1 MIFFQKMKKCVIFI
15 EKTEKQNKSSKNK
28 LKIWEKFKKRPK
40 KNLTI
45 FRKEKNWVWNYWKV
59 TAHQSVWSRYLQ
71 FMPFRFRE
79 LCNTFNFVI
88 LGRIQ
93 FACCLRHTR
102 NWLDLLPPMEVPC
115 ICTPH
120 FTWQPVMATSKHDFY
135 SHHECYLQ
143 TRYWWKK
150 AKLIL
155 AFREKYFWVN
165 CIRCGPA
172 MMSQQEAPIIHYWT
186 SEQVWLEILIFWATL
201 LGSPAVTSLLVHT
214 LCN

>member
-1 MIFFQKMKKCVIFI
+1 MGITILNLQLGVNCILKVLLLNFCFCNQFSFLIHLFFTLVYLFFSAENLRPPSPLRCTNVNFLFI
-15 EKTEKQNKSSKNK
+15 
-28 LKIWEKFKKRPK
+28 
-40 KNLTI
+40 
-45 FRKEKNWVWNYWKV
+45 
-59 TAHQSVWSRYLQ
+59 LQ

-88 LGRIQ
+88 LGRIL

-143 TRYWWKK
+143 TRD
-150 AKLIL
+150 
-155 AFREKYFWVN
+155 
-165 CIRCGPA
+165 
-172 MMSQQEAPIIHYWT
+172 
-186 SEQVWLEILIFWATL
+186 
-201 LGSPAVTSLLVHT
+201 
-214 LCN
+214 